1 MTMALRIISTRL
13 GELGAIYEPQE
24 GVNINALI
32 AGGFLEDTHTAPA
45 KPAKNKTKAPDAA
58 NITEE

>member
-13 GELGAIYEPQE
+13 GELGAIYEPSE
-24 GVNINALI
+24 GINIDALI
-32 AGGFLEDTHTAPA
+32 AGGFLEDTHTAPG